1 MNRREA
7 LKGLGL
13 TLGYTMAAPTLLQA
27 LQSCSAK
34 GEVWTSVFFTDQEKE
49 IVTFLVDI
57 IIPSTDTPGG
67 LEVNIPQFI
76 DLMCNDT
83 LQNADQDLLHQGSEL
98 FAQGFKKTF
107 DKDIEKA
114 KPQEIQ
120 KLLATYFDLDKTEED
135 KVKFIQSKR
144 VDELADSERNNYKLY
159 KFLLAVR
166 NLSLIG
172 YFSSEKIGKEVLSF
186 DPIPG
191 PYKPCIPVSEVGN
204 AWSIIY

>member
-13 TLGYTMAAPTLLQA
+13 TLGYTVAAPTLLQA
-27 LQSCSAK
+27 LQSCTAK
-34 GEVWTSVFFTDQEKE
+34 GETWSPVFFTNKEKE

-67 LEVNIPQFI
+67 LDVNLPQFI

-83 LQNADQDLLHQGSEL
+83 LQNTDQDLLHQGSEL
-98 FAQGFKKTF
+98 FAQGFEKTF

-114 KPQEIQ
+114 KPKEVQ
-120 KLLATYFDLDKTEED
+120 KLLGIYFDLDKTEQD
-135 KVKFIQSKR
+135 KVKFMQSR
-144 VDELADSERNNYKLY
+144 SMDELAENERNNYKLY
-159 KFLLAVR
+159 KFLLTIR